1 MPLANFTNLDF
12 NQVKTTLREYLK
24 ENSSFTDYDFE
35 GSNLSTILDVL
46 AYNTYITSYNA
57 NMVANEVFIDSA
69 TLRENVVSLA
79 RNIGYLPKSRKAAR
93 AVVTFQVF
101 TTNITPVPSTI
112 TLKKGPVVTSS
123 GSFGNQSYVFCIL
136 EDITVPVVNNIAT
149 FSNISVFEGTL
160 LTSNFTQD
168 YRNPNQKFILDNN
181 GIDTDLMTVSVKPN
195 QSSSRTVTYSRQDSL
210 FDVKSDSKVYYLQE
224 VDDERY
230 QIIFGDGIFGNKLNA
245 DNFISVDY
253 ITSSGDAANGVSSF
267 SFAGRLIYN
276 KNAQE
281 FSVTS
286 GISLV
291 STGIAAGG
299 GEPIESVESIKK
311 FAPRIYA
318 SQNRALTA
326 NDYETLIPAKIYP
339 ETESISV
346 FGGEELVPPQFGKVF
361 ISIKPRFGDFLP
373 NLIKENIKLKLK
385 QFAVAGIVPEILD
398 LKYLFI
404 EVDSKI
410 YYNSNLA
417 PSASAVSTIV
427 QNNVTRYSESSELN
441 KYGARL
447 KYSKFLKII
456 DDSHEAVMS
465 NITTV
470 SMRRDLRVLINQFA
484 EYQIA
489 FGNEIYIKRL
499 NGYNIKSSGILIAGI
514 NQPVYISDIPNTNKV
529 DGSLFFFTVPSIG
542 SQTPTVVRR
551 NVGSINY
558 TTGTITLNPVNITGA
573 KIKDGVP
580 ILEISASPTSN
591 DVVGLQDLYLQLDIS
606 NSNFETVVDE
616 ISSGLDPSA
625 SNYVV
630 SSSYAN
636 GNLVRSGGPTA
647 AVTTPGSTTTTTT
660 STTTSAPSGA
670 SVASSGV
677 SGGTSY
683 SGTTTSSS
691 GTSTS
696 GSTSY

>member
-93 AVVTFQVF
+93 AVVTFQVN
-101 TTNITPVPSTI
+101 TNNITPVPSTI

-149 FSNISVFEGTL
+149 FSNISVYEGTL
-160 LTSNFTQD
+160 LTSNFTQN
-168 YRNPNQKFILDNN
+168 YRNPNQKFILDNV
-181 GIDTDLMTVSVKPN
+181 GIDTDLMTVTVRPN
-195 QSSSRTVTYSRQDSL
+195 ESSSRSVKYSRQDSL

-230 QIIFGDGIFGNKLNA
+230 QVIFGDGIFGNKLE
-245 DNFISVDY
+245 DNNYISVDY

-267 SFAGRLIYN
+267 AFAGRLIYN
-276 KNAQE
+276 RNAQE
-281 FSVTS
+281 YTVTS

-291 STGIAAGG
+291 STGIGAGG

-326 NDYETLIPAKIYP
+326 NDYETLIPARIYP

-346 FGGEELVPPQFGKVF
+346 FGGEELVPPQYGKVF

-385 QFAVAGIVPEILD
+385 KFAVAGIVPEILD
-398 LKYLFI
+398 LKYLYL
-404 EVDSKI
+404 EVNSKI

-417 PSASAVSTIV
+417 PSAAAVSTIV
-427 QNNVTRYSESSELN
+427 QNNVTKYSESSELN

-447 KYSKFLKII
+447 KYSKFLKVV
-456 DDSHEAVMS
+456 DDSHESVMS
-465 NITTV
+465 NITTI

-484 EYQIA
+484 EYQIG
-489 FGNEIYIKRL
+489 FGNEIYIKRMD
-499 NGYNIKSSGILIAGI
+499 GYNIKSSAILVAGI
-514 NQPVYISDIPNTNKV
+514 NQPVYVSDVPDTNRV
-529 DGSLFFFTVPSIG
+529 TGSLFFFTVPSIG

-551 NVGSINY
+551 NVGTINY
-558 TTGTITLNPVNITGA
+558 ATGVITLNPVNITGA
-573 KIKDGVP
+573 KIKDGVQT
-580 ILEISASPTSN
+580 LEISASPTSN

-636 GNLVRSGGPTA
+636 GNLVRSGGPT
-647 AVTTPGSTTTTTT
+647 TTT
-660 STTTSAPSGA
+660 STVNRSTATTSTTATT
-670 SVASSGV
+670 ASSGTSV
-677 SGGTSY
+677 SSSGASGGTSY